1 MFKPV
6 IVGYARSP
14 FTMARKGA
22 LIDVK
27 PVNLLSEVVKNLVSK
42 SKINKE
48 DIEDIVVGCAFQVGE
63 QCFNIGK
70 LVTFLADMNVKTSG
84 MTVDRWCGS
93 SMEAIHIASG
103 KIAMGSG
110 KVFICGGVES
120 MSRVN
125 TGFDPVPYPYS
136 EKENPHVYF
145 SMGTTAENVAKK
157 FNILRE
163 EQQEFAISS
172 HNKAHEAQ
180 KNGKLSEEIIPI
192 GECKEDGNIRPNSTQ
207 EKLNQLKLAFDTKG
221 TVTAATSSPLT
232 DGAAATIICE
242 ENYAKQNNL
251 NILGRIVST
260 AVEGCDP
267 DYMGLGPIGASKKAL
282 MRADLSIDKIDIFE
296 LNEAFA
302 SQSLAC
308 IKDLGID
315 QKKVNID
322 GGALALGHPLGATG
336 LAQCAEMC
344 WQLRNEAGRRQ
355 VKDARVAMSHNLG
368 LGGAAVVTVYK
379 RPDEWLDLPMKRPV
393 SGGTG
398 LPEDEGVDSRL

>member
-6 IVGYARSP
+6 IAGFSRSP

-22 LIDVK
+22 LIDIK
-27 PVNLLSEVVKNLVSK
+27 PVNLLAEVIKNLVSK
-42 SKINKE
+42 SNVKKE
-48 DIEDIVVGCAFQVGE
+48 DIEDIVVGCAFQTGE
-63 QCFNIGK
+63 QSFNIGK
-70 LVTFLADMNVKTSG
+70 LTTFLTNMDVKTSG

-93 SMEAIHIASG
+93 SMEAIHIAAG
-103 KIAMGSG
+103 KISLGAG

-120 MSRVN
+120 MTRVN
-125 TGFDPVPYPYS
+125 TGFDPIPYP
-136 EKENPHVYF
+136 ENKNDNPHVYF

-157 FNILRE
+157 YNISRN

-172 HNKAHEAQ
+172 HQKAHDAQ
-180 KNGKLSEEIIPI
+180 TKGNFKNEIVSI
-192 GECKEDGNIRPNSTQ
+192 GDCDTDGNIRPGSTM
-207 EKLNQLKLAFDTKG
+207 EKLDGLKLAFDENG

-232 DGAAATIICE
+232 DGAAATLICE
-242 ENYAKQNNL
+242 ESYAKENNL

-260 AVEGCDP
+260 AVQGCDP

-282 MRADLSIDKIDIFE
+282 ERAKLTADKIDIVE

-315 QKKVNID
+315 KDKVNLD

-336 LAQCAEMC
+336 ARITGKAADLLKRENKKYALSTQCI
-344 WQLRNEAGRRQ
+344 
-355 VKDARVAMSHNLG
+355 G
-368 LGGAAVVTVYK
+368 LGMGIATVI
-379 RPDEWLDLPMKRPV
+379 ESV
-393 SGGTG
+393 N
-398 LPEDEGVDSRL
+398 

>member
-6 IVGYARSP
+6 IAGFSRSP

-22 LIDVK
+22 LIDTK
-27 PVNLLSEVVKNLVSK
+27 PVNLLAEVIKNLVSK
-42 SKINKE
+42 TNVKKD
-48 DIEDIVVGCAFQVGE
+48 DIEDIVVGCAFQTGE
-63 QCFNIGK
+63 QSFNIGK
-70 LVTFLADMNVKTSG
+70 LTTFLTNMDVKTSG

-93 SMEAIHIASG
+93 SMEAIHIAAG
-103 KIAMGSG
+103 KISLGAG

-120 MSRVN
+120 MTRVN
-125 TGFDPVPYPYS
+125 TGFDPIPYP
-136 EKENPHVYF
+136 ENKNDNPHVYF

-157 FNILRE
+157 YDISRS

-172 HNKAHEAQ
+172 HQKAHEAQ
-180 KNGKLSEEIIPI
+180 TKGNFKNEIVSI
-192 GECKEDGNIRPNSTQ
+192 GDCDTDGNIRPGSTM
-207 EKLNQLKLAFDTKG
+207 EKLDGLKLAFDENG

-232 DGAAATIICE
+232 DGAAATLICE
-242 ENYAKQNNL
+242 ESYAKENNL

-260 AVEGCDP
+260 AVQGCDP

-282 MRADLSIDKIDIFE
+282 ERAKLTADKIDIVE

-315 QKKVNID
+315 KDKVNLD

-336 LAQCAEMC
+336 ARITGKAAELLKRENKKYALSTQCI
-344 WQLRNEAGRRQ
+344 
-355 VKDARVAMSHNLG
+355 G
-368 LGGAAVVTVYK
+368 LGMGIATVI
-379 RPDEWLDLPMKRPV
+379 ESV
-393 SGGTG
+393 N
-398 LPEDEGVDSRL
+398 

>member
-6 IVGYARSP
+6 IAGFSRSP

-22 LIDVK
+22 LIDIK
-27 PVNLLSEVVKNLVSK
+27 PVNLLAEVIKNLVSK
-42 SKINKE
+42 SNVKKE
-48 DIEDIVVGCAFQVGE
+48 DIEDIVVGCAFQTGE
-63 QCFNIGK
+63 QSFNIGK
-70 LVTFLADMNVKTSG
+70 LTTFLTNMDVKTSG

-93 SMEAIHIASG
+93 SMEAIHIAAG
-103 KIAMGSG
+103 KISLGAG

-120 MSRVN
+120 MTRVN
-125 TGFDPVPYPYS
+125 TGFDPIPYP
-136 EKENPHVYF
+136 ENKNDNPHVYF

-157 FNILRE
+157 YNISRN

-172 HNKAHEAQ
+172 HQKAHEAQ
-180 KNGKLSEEIIPI
+180 TKGNFKNEIVSI
-192 GECKEDGNIRPNSTQ
+192 GDCDTDGNIRPGSTM
-207 EKLNQLKLAFDTKG
+207 EKLDGLKLAFDENG

-232 DGAAATIICE
+232 DGAAATLICE
-242 ENYAKQNNL
+242 ESYAKENNL

-260 AVEGCDP
+260 AVQGCDP

-282 MRADLSIDKIDIFE
+282 ERAKLTADKIDIVE

-315 QKKVNID
+315 KDKVNLD

-336 LAQCAEMC
+336 ARITGKAAELLKRENKKYALSTQCI
-344 WQLRNEAGRRQ
+344 
-355 VKDARVAMSHNLG
+355 G
-368 LGGAAVVTVYK
+368 LGMGIATVI
-379 RPDEWLDLPMKRPV
+379 ESV
-393 SGGTG
+393 N
-398 LPEDEGVDSRL
+398 